1 MGIMSRVAV
10 KGMLKEGKGGLF
22 LIGKMANGKSCVV
35 NISDTSNGT
44 RNVLGKEEF
53 VNNLISLI
61 SKSSESAINKAKES
75 NDMVKV
81 ASLEKDLKRRI
92 KQIKDEG
99 KEVKLLIEEATGIYS
114 IKDERFAINANG
126 TPKTTK
132 SGNVFYNIKPIED
145 DKNDRETIP
154 VKTTVYGMVY
164 KREEFDKLSPEQK
177 ATLEYKKGTPDADN
191 WRYKNISVSDV
202 QRGNIDYSTVQL
214 KASLSKFAD
223 LDDLK
228 TVMNVDTNYLNY
240 VSTTHNKNFQATKN
254 KFTNETNVLPKVFA
268 SVPQSKVFNLL
279 GVEDIKGLM
288 KNIFENANKML
299 EGQTDESG
307 KPKKYYIPFTDGSLR
322 MNIDHTNIDKCDKL
336 KVLKVYEVLLL
347 QFQNKMSN
355 MIAFLK
361 PKIKDDAK
369 FFLETK
375 KSLIK
380 TFKDLSKPLTSK
392 ELNEKIALAF
402 IKRDG
407 EKEGMSVDAYL
418 NKIKDI
424 EVFNLVEE
432 IDDLKNSKTLQ
443 NYAENQ
449 NKLLGYVMQNKLN
462 NTPLSISFPLKS
474 FDYARKD
481 DKDYIKRYKEEMK
494 DIVQQMV
501 KDVLKPIE
509 KTVLSIILNNSGN
522 SYIEA
527 MQENASNYIELD
539 MENKK
544 INYLKDNNGF
554 TVPDRLMLKN
564 LEANVHKPTP
574 FETSSGITIN
584 PINIPALVIPK
595 DLTTKSFKALDG
607 VGGRN
612 FGYPE
617 SNAVYSQVLGS
628 KYLSYPLP
636 NSKDGDIDYDALPQ
650 IPFNPLTGEET
661 TVKAKRTRRTKAEM
675 EAIRNGATN
684 LPTEN
689 ISKVEIPTK
698 SEEEKVNEQIDIVE
712 EESNVMTSELLEDN
726 TIQVETIPSSFDT
739 TEAEVSVTKTAL
751 VEESN
756 ILLSINNDGL
766 DLDAL
771 SEFLGEDFTFDDK
784 AVDLQAL
791 NDANQRMNEAT
802 VETGVAPS
810 MM

>member
-1 MGIMSRVAV
+1 
-10 KGMLKEGKGGLF
+10 
-22 LIGKMANGKSCVV
+22 
-35 NISDTSNGT
+35 
-44 RNVLGKEEF
+44 
-53 VNNLISLI
+53 
-61 SKSSESAINKAKES
+61 
-75 NDMVKV
+75 
-81 ASLEKDLKRRI
+81 
-92 KQIKDEG
+92 
-99 KEVKLLIEEATGIYS
+99 
-114 IKDERFAINANG
+114 
-126 TPKTTK
+126 
-132 SGNVFYNIKPIED
+132 
-145 DKNDRETIP
+145 
-154 VKTTVYGMVY
+154 
-164 KREEFDKLSPEQK
+164 
-177 ATLEYKKGTPDADN
+177 
-191 WRYKNISVSDV
+191 
-202 QRGNIDYSTVQL
+202 
-214 KASLSKFAD
+214 
-223 LDDLK
+223 
-228 TVMNVDTNYLNY
+228 
-240 VSTTHNKNFQATKN
+240 
-254 KFTNETNVLPKVFA
+254 
-268 SVPQSKVFNLL
+268 
-279 GVEDIKGLM
+279 
-288 KNIFENANKML
+288 
-299 EGQTDESG
+299 
-307 KPKKYYIPFTDGSLR
+307 
-322 MNIDHTNIDKCDKL
+322 
-336 KVLKVYEVLLL
+336 
-347 QFQNKMSN
+347 
-355 MIAFLK
+355 
-361 PKIKDDAK
+361 
-369 FFLETK
+369 
-375 KSLIK
+375 
-380 TFKDLSKPLTSK
+380 
-392 ELNEKIALAF
+392 
-402 IKRDG
+402 
-407 EKEGMSVDAYL
+407 MSVEAYL

-432 IDDLKNSKTLQ
+432 IDALKNSKTLQ

-481 DKDYIKRYKEEMK
+481 DKEYIKRYKEEMK

-574 FETSSGITIN
+574 FDTNNGITIN

-628 KYLSYPLP
+628 KYLSFPLP

-684 LPTEN
+684 LATEN

-739 TEAEVSVTKTAL
+739 TEAEVSVAKTAL

-756 ILLSINNDGL
+756 ILLSMNNDGL
-766 DLDAL
+766 DIDAL